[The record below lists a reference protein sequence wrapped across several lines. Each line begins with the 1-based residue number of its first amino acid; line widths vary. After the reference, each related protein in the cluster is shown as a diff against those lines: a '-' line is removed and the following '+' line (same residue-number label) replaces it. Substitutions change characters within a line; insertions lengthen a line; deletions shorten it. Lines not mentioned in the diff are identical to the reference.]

1 MPLRTLSMTPLAERL
16 TDGVAIL
23 AVLSWI
29 NSDLYVWLQQTSEV
43 AALVTPIFGLLWLIV
58 QIYFRVTKGK

>member
-1 MPLRTLSMTPLAERL
+1 MPLRTFSMTPLAERM

-29 NSDLYVWLQQTSEV
+29 NKDLYLWLQQTSEV
-43 AALVTPIFGLLWLIV
+43 AALATPILGLVWLVV